1 MQVQYNYHTALQFD
15 APSFI
20 LFLLSSAK
28 GQARECATRNTS
40 DVNDATMI

>member
-20 LFLLSSAK
+20 LFWLSFAK

-40 DVNDATMI
+40 DMNEAIMT